1 LSLLKAIKIL
11 VLIIAF
17 MGAIQLVIGILKMT
31 PDILGRLS
39 RSYISFS
46 TRMLDNLSAQKA
58 DVIIGLLLVS
68 FAFVIQL
75 MTEIFD
81 NNSFILPFAHRDS
94 VLLIILICL
103 ILLLVIR
110 AFHRILRKQIRINA
124 GKALIVAQAKEEW
137 FNHVP
142 VRNLRIDR
150 IERSAKILCF
160 FERSDNEDAIE
171 FLRRLGR
178 YIKFDLINFIK
189 ARYNID
195 EELISQHLK

>member
-1 LSLLKAIKIL
+1 
-11 VLIIAF
+11 

-178 YIKFDLINFIK
+178 YIKFDLIS
-189 ARYNID
+189 A
-195 EELISQHLK
+195 HP

>member
-1 LSLLKAIKIL
+1 
-11 VLIIAF
+11 
-17 MGAIQLVIGILKMT
+17 
-31 PDILGRLS
+31 
-39 RSYISFS
+39 
-46 TRMLDNLSAQKA
+46 
-58 DVIIGLLLVS
+58 
-68 FAFVIQL
+68 
-75 MTEIFD
+75 
-81 NNSFILPFAHRDS
+81 
-94 VLLIILICL
+94 
-103 ILLLVIR
+103 LVIR